1 MRAAAA
7 ILRAS
12 HHHRYMLPPGT
23 RIGPY
28 EIVASLGAGGMGAV
42 YRGRDHRLTR
52 EVAIKV
58 RPPAVAHDPD
68 RLARFDREARVL
80 ASLNHPNIAHIHGFE
95 ESSTT
100 HALVMELVE
109 GDTLADRLT
118 RGPIA
123 VDEAMQIARQLTD
136 ALDAAHERGIIHRD
150 LKPANIKVTPDG
162 TVKVLDFG
170 LAKAHDPGGDALH
183 SASMTSPALM
193 SRAGVILG
201 TAAYMSPE
209 QAKGAGVDKRADIW
223 AFGCVFF
230 EMLTGRRVF
239 GGDSM
244 TETLAAVMRD
254 EIRLDQLPA
263 TTPPQVTRL
272 IARCLERDP
281 KRRLR
286 DIGEA
291 RIVLDETIGRSGE
304 LVAQPRVPS
313 ATAAPSQASRAVPWI
328 VAAAAVGIAAYFA
341 VGARPTVTRESLEL
355 EIGAPPDAQFLID
368 SNSGNVLLSP
378 DGTKIVFRAA
388 TGGRD
393 ALWIRS
399 LARNDA
405 RPLTGTQSAQYPF
418 WAPDSRRLGFF
429 AQGKLRT
436 LDTAA
441 GLPQVIADAPNGRG
455 GSWGDDDV
463 ILFAPTGGSTI
474 FRIAASGGTTQA
486 VTQLATDRAEN
497 AHYWPQI
504 LPGSRRFLYFVRSAQ
519 PENNGIY
526 VAAIDGSG
534 ATRLVSS
541 LSSGIYAPPLDG
553 APGALLWEQNGE
565 LLAQPF
571 DADRAALSGQ
581 PAAIASGV
589 RVIESQRGLV
599 ASASRTGAVAW
610 ASARAALG
618 RFAWFDR
625 DGRRRDAVPV
635 EEGDVRQ
642 PSLSP
647 DGNRLLYTRVA
658 GGTADIFLYDFAA
671 RTSRRMTPSADY
683 EEQPLWSPDGT
694 EMAYTGSDAGAS
706 TLMRVRLDGSV
717 PPTELARER
726 HQFAAV
732 AWSPDRRHLLLTRSV
747 PGSGEDM
754 MLVAA
759 DDPKMITPLLTG
771 PANEPWASFSPDG
784 RWIAFNSDRSGRYEI
799 YVVRFRGD
807 QSPPALG
814 GQPRQ
819 ITSDGGLLLEGGWR
833 RDGRE
838 IVFQSVDARVMAVP
852 VDTRGETIN
861 AGEPVALF
869 RLPANQSMV
878 AVTRDA
884 DRFVVSEYPFAA
896 GQTIHVLTNWRA
908 RLAQSR

>member
-1 MRAAAA
+1 
-7 ILRAS
+7 
-12 HHHRYMLPPGT
+12 MLPPGT

-28 EIVASLGAGGMGAV
+28 EIVASLGAGGMGEV
-42 YRGRDHRLTR
+42 YRGRDHRLNR

-58 RPPAVAHDPD
+58 LPPAVANDPD

-95 ESSTT
+95 ESSMT

-109 GDTLADRLT
+109 GDTLADRLK
-118 RGPIA
+118 RGAIA
-123 VDEAMQIARQLTD
+123 VDEAMQIARQLSD
-136 ALDAAHERGIIHRD
+136 ALDAAHERGIVHRD

-170 LAKAHDPGGDALH
+170 LAKAQDAGGDAAH
-183 SASMTSPALM
+183 SASMTSPVLM

-230 EMLTGRRVF
+230 EMLTGRRLF

-254 EIRLDQLPA
+254 DLHLDRLPA
-263 TTPPQVTRL
+263 TTPRQVTRL

-291 RIVLDETIGRSGE
+291 RIALDEAIGRPSDV
-304 LVAQPRVPS
+304 VAQPRVAS
-313 ATAAPSQASRAVPWI
+313 ASAAPWQPSRAVPWI
-328 VAAAAVGIAAYFA
+328 VAAAALGIAAYFA

-355 EIGAPPDAQFLID
+355 EIGPPPDAEFLID

-399 LARNDA
+399 LARDDA

-418 WAPDSRRLGFF
+418 WAPDSRRLAFF

-436 LDTAA
+436 LDIAA
-441 GLPQVIADAPNGRG
+441 GLAQVIADAPNGRG
-455 GSWGDDDV
+455 GSWGDDDSL
-463 ILFAPTGGSTI
+463 LFAPTGGSTI
-474 FRIAASGGTTQA
+474 FRIAASGGTA
-486 VTQLATDRAEN
+486 EVVTRLATERAEN
-497 AHYWPQI
+497 AHYWPHI
-504 LPGSRRFLYFVRSAQ
+504 LPGSRRFLYFVRSAR

-553 APGALLWEQNGE
+553 SPGALLWVQNGE

-571 DADRAALSGQ
+571 DADRATLSGQ
-581 PAAIASGV
+581 PTAIASGV
-589 RVIESQRGLV
+589 RVLESQRGLL
-599 ASASRTGAVAW
+599 ASTSRTGAVAW
-610 ASARAALG
+610 ASARAASG
-618 RFAWFDR
+618 RFTWFDR

-642 PSLSP
+642 PSISP
-647 DGNRLLYTRVA
+647 EGGRLLYTRVA
-658 GGTADIFLYDFAA
+658 NGTADIFLYDFAA
-671 RTSRRMTPSADY
+671 RTSRRITPSPDY
-683 EEQPLWSPDGT
+683 DEQPLWSPDGT
-694 EMAYTGSDAGAS
+694 EMAYTGTDAGAS

-717 PPTELARER
+717 PPIELGREAF
-726 HQFAAV
+726 QFAAV
-732 AWSPDRRHLLLTRSV
+732 AWSPDRRFLLRTQSV
-747 PGSGEDM
+747 PGSGEDIV
-754 MLVAA
+754 LVAA
-759 DDPKMITPLLTG
+759 DDRKTVTPLLTG
-771 PANEPWASFSPDG
+771 PANEPWATFSPDG
-784 RWIAFNSDRSGRYEI
+784 RWIAFNSDRSGRYEV

-807 QSPPALG
+807 QSLPVLA
-814 GQPRQ
+814 GQPQQ
-819 ITSDGGLLLEGGWR
+819 ITSDGALMLERGWR

-838 IVFQSVDARVMAVP
+838 IVFQSLDARVMAVP
-852 VDTRGETIN
+852 VDTRGETIT
-861 AGEPVALF
+861 AGQPVTLF
-869 RLPANQSMV
+869 RLPFNNSML
-878 AVTRDA
+878 AMTPGA

>member
-1 MRAAAA
+1 
-7 ILRAS
+7 
-12 HHHRYMLPPGT
+12 MLSPGA

-28 EIVASLGAGGMGAV
+28 EIVASLGAGGMGEV
-42 YRGRDHRLTR
+42 YRGRDSRLNR

-58 RPPAVAHDPD
+58 LPPAVANDPD

-118 RGPIA
+118 RGAIA
-123 VDEAMQIARQLTD
+123 VDQAMQIARQLTD
-136 ALDAAHERGIIHRD
+136 ALDAAHERGIVHRD

-170 LAKAHDPGGDALH
+170 LAKAQDVGGDDSH
-183 SASMTSPALM
+183 SASMTSPVLM

-254 EIRLDQLPA
+254 DIHLDRLPA

-291 RIVLDETIGRSGE
+291 RIALDEAIGRSSE
-304 LVAQPRVPS
+304 LVTPPGLTS
-313 ATAAPSQASRAVPWI
+313 ASAARSKPSRAAPWI
-328 VAAAAVGIAAYFA
+328 VAAAALGVAAYFA
-341 VGARPTVTRESLEL
+341 VGARPTATRESLEL
-355 EIGAPPDAQFLID
+355 EIGPPPDAQFLID

-388 TGGRD
+388 SGGRD

-399 LARNDA
+399 LARDDA

-418 WAPDSRRLGFF
+418 WAPDSRRLAFF

-441 GLPQVIADAPNGRG
+441 GLAQVIADAPNGRG
-455 GSWGDDDV
+455 GSWGDDDTL
-463 ILFAPTGGSTI
+463 LFAPTGGGTI
-474 FRIAASGGTTQA
+474 FRIAASGGTA
-486 VTQLATDRAEN
+486 EVVTRLATERAEN
-497 AHYWPQI
+497 AHYWPHI
-504 LPGSRRFLYFVRSAQ
+504 LPGGRRFLYFVRSTR

-553 APGALLWEQNGE
+553 SPGALMWVQNEE
-565 LLAQPF
+565 LLAQTF

-589 RVIESQRGLV
+589 RVLESQRGLI

-610 ASARAALG
+610 ASARAASG
-618 RFAWFDR
+618 RFTWFDR
-625 DGRRRDAVPV
+625 DGRRHDVVPV

-642 PSLSP
+642 PSISP
-647 DGNRLLYTRVA
+647 DGGRLLYTRVA
-658 GGTADIFLYDFAA
+658 NGTADIFLYDFAA
-671 RTSRRMTPSADY
+671 RTSRRITPSPDY
-683 EEQPLWSPDGT
+683 DEQPLWSPDAS

-706 TLMRVRLDGSV
+706 TLVRVRLDGSV
-717 PPTELARER
+717 PPTELARES

-732 AWSPDRRHLLLTRSV
+732 AWSPNRQHLLVTRSV
-747 PGSGEDM
+747 PGSGEDI

-759 DDPKMITPLLTG
+759 DDRKTATPLLTG
-771 PANEPWASFSPDG
+771 SANEPWATFSPDG

-807 QSPPALG
+807 QSPPVLA
-814 GQPRQ
+814 GQPQQ
-819 ITSDGGLLLEGGWR
+819 ITSDGALMLERGWR

-852 VDTRGETIN
+852 VDTRGETIT
-861 AGEPVALF
+861 AGPPVTLF
-869 RLPANQSMV
+869 RLPFNQSMV
-878 AVTRDA
+878 AMTPDA

-896 GQTIHVLTNWRA
+896 GQTIHVLINWRA